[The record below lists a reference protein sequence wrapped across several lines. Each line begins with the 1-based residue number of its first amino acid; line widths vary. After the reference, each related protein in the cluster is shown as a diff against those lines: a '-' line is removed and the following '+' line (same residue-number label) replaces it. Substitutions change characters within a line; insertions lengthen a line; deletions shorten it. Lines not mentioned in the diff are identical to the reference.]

1 MRSVSSLGFR
11 PFLLPL
17 FLRQNINNMN
27 KGTHFIGQPMYGQL
41 ISLLDRSKILVISR
55 ENGGERYVKHF
66 DAWQHLVIMLYA
78 VIKRFDSLREITN
91 SMFPEARK
99 FSHLSISM
107 MPRRSTLSDANA
119 RRSEVIF
126 EETYRDLYATY
137 KGELSSD
144 SRKHQTPKWLDRLQI
159 IDSTTITLFSNLI
172 FKGVGRHPKTGRKKG
187 GIKVHAN
194 IHANEGVPSD
204 IRFTSAAT
212 NDSFMLKPSNYASG
226 DLLAMDRAYIDYAKF
241 EEMTRRG
248 VTYVT
253 KMKKNLVYT
262 VESDKMYMS
271 PEGLMEYRVQHV
283 TFTKRAKDGEDIVH
297 HARIVTYVD
306 VKKTRA
312 KLVSLLTND
321 MEMEA
326 EEIVGIFR
334 KRWEIE
340 LIFKQIKQN
349 FPLRYFY
356 GESANAIKIQI
367 WVTLIANMLLMVMQK
382 RIKRS
387 WSFSGM
393 ATMFRIMLM
402 YYVNCY
408 TFFEEPE
415 KDWLAIIKRMEK
427 APPQHLLF
435 D

>member
-1 MRSVSSLGFR
+1 
-11 PFLLPL
+11 
-17 FLRQNINNMN
+17 
-27 KGTHFIGQPMYGQL
+27 MYGQL
-41 ISLLDRSKILVISR
+41 LNLLDKSKILRFSR

-78 VIKRFDSLREITN
+78 VIKRFDSLREITD

-99 FSHLSISM
+99 LSHLGISL

-119 RRSEVIF
+119 RRKECVF
-126 EETYRDLYATY
+126 EAVYRDLYDTY
-137 KGELSSD
+137 KDELSSD
-144 SRKHQTPKWLDRLQI
+144 SRRRQVPKWLNRLQI

-172 FKGVGRHPKTGRKKG
+172 FKGVGRHPKSGKKKG
-187 GIKVHAN
+187 GIKVHTN

-212 NDSFMLKPSNYASG
+212 NDSFMLRPSNYVSG
-226 DLLAMDRAYIDYAKF
+226 YIIALDRAYIDYAKF
-241 EEMTRRG
+241 EELTARD
-248 VTYVT
+248 VVYVT
-253 KMKKNLVYT
+253 KMKKNLVYET
-262 VESDKMYMS
+262 ECDTMYMN

-283 TFTKRAKDGEDIVH
+283 IFRKHVKDGDDIVH
-297 HARIVTYVD
+297 HARIITYAD
-306 VKKTRA
+306 IKRKKAR
-312 KLVSLLTND
+312 LVSLLTND
-321 MEMEA
+321 MEMEV
-326 EEIVGIFR
+326 EDIVGIYR

-340 LIFKQIKQN
+340 LLFKQLKQN

-367 WVTLIANMLLMVMQK
+367 WVTLIANLLLMVMQK
-382 RIKRS
+382 RIRRS
-387 WSFSGM
+387 WSFSNL

-408 TFFEEPE
+408 TFFEHPD
-415 KDWLAIIKRMEK
+415 KDWLKILERHDPVPDE
-427 APPQHLLF
+427 PTLF

>member
-1 MRSVSSLGFR
+1 
-11 PFLLPL
+11 
-17 FLRQNINNMN
+17 
-27 KGTHFIGQPMYGQL
+27 MYGQL
-41 ISLLDRSKILVISR
+41 LNLLDKAKILRFSR

-78 VIKRFDSLREITN
+78 VIKRFDSLREITD

-99 FSHLSISM
+99 LAHLGISL

-119 RRSEVIF
+119 RRKECVF
-126 EETYRDLYATY
+126 EAIYRDLYATY
-137 KGELSSD
+137 KDEISSD
-144 SRKHQTPKWLDRLQI
+144 SRRRQVPQWVNRLQI

-172 FKGVGRHPKTGRKKG
+172 FKGVGRHPKTGKKKG

-194 IHANEGVPSD
+194 IHANECVPSD
-204 IRFTSAAT
+204 IRFTSAAN
-212 NDSFMLKPSNYASG
+212 NDSFMLRPSNYQSG
-226 DLLAMDRAYIDYAKF
+226 DIVAMDRAYIDYAKF
-241 EEMTRRG
+241 EELSRNG
-248 VTYVT
+248 VVYVS
-253 KMKKNLVYT
+253 KMKKNLVYET
-262 VESDKMYMS
+262 KRDTMYMN
-271 PEGLMEYRVQHV
+271 PEGLMDHRVQHV
-283 TFTKRAKDGEDIVH
+283 IFRKQVKDGDDIFH
-297 HARIVTYVD
+297 HARIITYVD
-306 VKKTRA
+306 IKKDKA

-321 MEMEA
+321 MEMEV
-326 EEIVGIFR
+326 EDIVAIYR

-340 LIFKQIKQN
+340 LLFKQLKQN

-367 WVTLIANMLLMVMQK
+367 WVTLIANLLLMVMQK

-387 WSFSGM
+387 WCFSNL

-415 KDWLAIIKRMEK
+415 KDWVKVLADAKS
-427 APPQHLLF
+427 PPLEPSLS

>member
-1 MRSVSSLGFR
+1 
-11 PFLLPL
+11 
-17 FLRQNINNMN
+17 MN

-41 ISLLDRSKILVISR
+41 INLLDKSKILRFSR

-78 VIKRFDSLREITN
+78 VIKRFDSLREITG

-99 FSHLSISM
+99 LSHLGIRL

-119 RRSEVIF
+119 RRKECVF
-126 EETYRDLYATY
+126 EAIYRDLYATY
-137 KGELSSD
+137 RDEISSD
-144 SRKHQTPKWLDRLQI
+144 SRRRQVPKWLNRLQI

-172 FKGVGRHPKTGRKKG
+172 FKGVGRHPKTGKKKG
-187 GIKVHAN
+187 GIKVHVN
-194 IHANEGVPSD
+194 IHANEVVPSD

-212 NDSFMLKPSNYASG
+212 NDSFMLRPSNYAAG
-226 DLLAMDRAYIDYAKF
+226 DLLAIDRAYIDYGKF
-241 EEMTRRG
+241 EELTQRG

-253 KMKKNLVYT
+253 KMKKNLTYET
-262 VESDKMYMS
+262 FSDTMYMT
-271 PEGLMEYRVQHV
+271 PQGQMDHRVQHV
-283 TFTKRAKDGEDIVH
+283 IFRKHVKDGDDIVH
-297 HARIVTYVD
+297 RARIITCVD
-306 VKKTRA
+306 IKKNKAR
-312 KLVSLLTND
+312 LVSLLTND
-321 MEMEA
+321 MEMEVKDIMA
-326 EEIVGIFR
+326 IYR

-340 LIFKQIKQN
+340 LLFKQLKQN

-367 WVTLIANMLLMVMQK
+367 WVTLVANLLLMVMQK
-382 RIKRS
+382 RIRRT
-387 WSFSGM
+387 WSFSNL

-415 KDWLAIIKRMEK
+415 KDWLKVIEQAE
-427 APPQHLLF
+427 PPPLEPSLF

>member
-1 MRSVSSLGFR
+1 
-11 PFLLPL
+11 
-17 FLRQNINNMN
+17 MN

-41 ISLLDRSKILVISR
+41 IFLLDKSKILRFSR
-55 ENGGERYVKHF
+55 EKGGERYVKHF
-66 DAWQHLVIMLYA
+66 DAWQHLLIMLYA
-78 VIKRFDSLREITN
+78 VIKRFDSLREITD
-91 SMFPEARK
+91 SMFPESRK
-99 FSHLSISM
+99 FLHLGIRM

-119 RRSEVIF
+119 RRPESIF
-126 EETYRDLYATY
+126 EATYRDLYATY
-137 KGELSSD
+137 RSELSSD
-144 SRKHQTPKWLDRLQI
+144 SRKRQVPKWLNRLQI

-194 IHANEGVPSD
+194 IHANECVPSD

-212 NDSFMLKPSNYASG
+212 NDSFMLKPSNYTAG
-226 DLLAMDRAYIDYAKF
+226 DLLAIDRAYIDYAKF
-241 EEMTRRG
+241 EELTRRG

-253 KMKKNLVYT
+253 RMKKGLVYT
-262 VESDKMYMS
+262 VERDTMHMS
-271 PEGLMEYRVQHV
+271 PQGLMEYRVQHV

-297 HARIVTYVD
+297 HARIITYAD
-306 VKKTRA
+306 IRKTRA
-312 KLVSLLTND
+312 RLVSLLTND
-321 MEMEA
+321 MDMEA
-326 EEIVGIFR
+326 GDIVAVYR

-340 LIFKQIKQN
+340 LLFKQLKQN

-367 WVTLIANMLLMVMQK
+367 WVTLIANLLLMVMQK

-415 KDWLAIIKRMEK
+415 KDWMAILEK
-427 APPQHLLF
+427 QESPPNEPTLF
-435 D
+435 DEGAYF